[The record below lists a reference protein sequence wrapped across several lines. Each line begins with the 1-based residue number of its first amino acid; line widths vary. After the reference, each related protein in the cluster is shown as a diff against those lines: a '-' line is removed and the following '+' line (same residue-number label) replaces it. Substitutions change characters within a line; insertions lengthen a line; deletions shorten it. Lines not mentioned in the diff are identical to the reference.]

1 MTLRIGCLTVDARD
15 CQRLAGFWS
24 QALGWTI
31 VESTDAGVYLVP
43 SGPVGK
49 DVAVPG
55 LLGVS
60 QSSRQARQEQRADS
74 SGRRNTSMM
83 EVYRDGNW

>member
-55 LLGVS
+55 LLVFPS
-60 QSSRQARQEQRADS
+60 PHARLGKNR
-74 SGRRNTSMM
+74 GRIPAVVATPR
-83 EVYRDGNW
+83 